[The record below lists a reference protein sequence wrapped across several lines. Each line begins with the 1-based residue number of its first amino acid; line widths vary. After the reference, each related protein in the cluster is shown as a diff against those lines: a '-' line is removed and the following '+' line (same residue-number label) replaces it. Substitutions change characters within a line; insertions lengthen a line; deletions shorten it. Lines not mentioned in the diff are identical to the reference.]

1 VISTDA
7 CVYICDITTFVSYLV
22 GLMYWI
28 AADSELR
35 QKVLVLVLRRM
46 VLVLVL
52 IKKSVTSMAS
62 SLTLLVGI
70 LTYLALRFSGPW
82 QENG

>member
-1 VISTDA
+1 MT
-7 CVYICDITTFVSYLV
+7 VYICDITAFVSYLV

-35 QKVLVLVLRRM
+35 QKVLVLVLRCM

-52 IKKSVTSMAS
+52 IKKVLVISMAS